1 MEGWDIKNRAWVLVR
16 AAYKLLKLIELKKDQ
31 SMTELNQNRICTFN
45 KLFKFLKIKKNLK
58 INV

>member
-16 AAYKLLKLIELKKDQ
+16 AAYKLKLIELKKDQ

-45 KLFKFLKIKKNLK
+45 KLFKLPKIK